1 MLYLCFQ
8 DVTMRDRGRKVVE
21 GLNIKLSAAKSIAL
35 IGAPRTG
42 KTGFLLMA
50 GGYVK
55 PTGGEPFDRG
65 VLEKKVSL
73 SFIDPRC
80 LLFLTQ
86 V

>member
-1 MLYLCFQ
+1 MLDLCFQ
-8 DVTMRDRGRKVVE
+8 DVTMRDRGRKVIE

-55 PTGGEPFDRG
+55 PTGGNH
-65 VLEKKVSL
+65 
-73 SFIDPRC
+73 
-80 LLFLTQ
+80 LT
-86 V
+86 VVYWKRKFPSHL